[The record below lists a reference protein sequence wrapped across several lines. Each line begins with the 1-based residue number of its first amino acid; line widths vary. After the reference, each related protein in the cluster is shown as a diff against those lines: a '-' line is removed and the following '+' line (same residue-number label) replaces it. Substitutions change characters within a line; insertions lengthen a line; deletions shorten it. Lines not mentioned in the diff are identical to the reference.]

1 MGSATSRPRTTRTSL
16 GSREIEERRTKNL
29 CFFCDEAYFPGHKC
43 KVQVYSLEVVTG
55 IKEDEEEEVERLEG
69 KSELE
74 H

>member
-1 MGSATSRPRTTRTSL
+1 VGSATSRPRTTRTSL